1 MKTKDI
7 AEQYRFDWD
16 DFYDFLVKQND
27 VLVYGIGFNN
37 VHDEDVERL
46 VDLYRSKKKAEEQQ
60 EIIEQEKTEYAISAV
75 GQYEYDVVTI
85 LNIDHGQVDKEKMM
99 DILSSHAREGWRLHS
114 IYSNELGKNA
124 ISILGIGKNT
134 TASEDVM
141 IFERKVEAQ

>member
-7 AEQYRFDWD
+7 AEQYGFDWD